1 VWNTETLESVAV
13 LEGHTDAVR
22 ALAASPVEDLKYVFS
37 GSDDSRVRVW

>member
-1 VWNTETLESVAV
+1 
-13 LEGHTDAVR
+13 VR